1 MSIDV
6 LSENYR
12 EMYEQGNIYSGRYSP
27 TPLGGNFLKN
37 KKKGG
42 KNLEEKKAQRG
53 NLEEKNEKKKE
64 GIKGNSSKKEEKYLY
79 FVSLFNICRTL

>member
-42 KNLEEKKAQRG
+42 KNLEEKKESERKFG
-53 NLEEKNEKKKE
+53 RKKRKEKGRN
-64 GIKGNSSKKEEKYLY
+64 KGK
-79 FVSLFNICRTL
+79 